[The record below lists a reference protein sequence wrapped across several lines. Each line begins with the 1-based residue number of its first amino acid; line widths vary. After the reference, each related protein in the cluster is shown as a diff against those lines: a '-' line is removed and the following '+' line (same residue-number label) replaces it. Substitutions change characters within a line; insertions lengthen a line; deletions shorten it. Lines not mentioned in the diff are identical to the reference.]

1 MHLTFLEVNEE
12 TVPFATAG
20 IADATL
26 IKQGYMYVRIFL
38 ETWQCNN
45 WDSKT
50 LSFQQFNEAVK
61 KLRQL

>member
-1 MHLTFLEVNEE
+1 VHLTFLEVNEE

-26 IKQGYMYVRIFL
+26 IKQGYMVCENILRDMAI
-38 ETWQCNN
+38 NN

>member
-26 IKQGYMYVRIFL
+26 IKQGYMVCENI
-38 ETWQCNN
+38 
-45 WDSKT
+45 
-50 LSFQQFNEAVK
+50 
-61 KLRQL
+61 LRDMAM